1 MRVTTNI
8 EHKRKIENTRCRP
21 CQVTRPASAAAHLL
35 EDSAPKRV
43 FILRVTTTLVYLRR
57 WRRRPPRRVDLLR
70 QPPIPQHDYSHLRV
84 HGATTA
90 RLAHEVRRLARRRH
104 GNPLRSLGPQTRVRP
119 TLYNNTQTPTA
130 VPRSGA
136 SPPSS
141 CPPRQTASRVPP
153 AAPVSSASPTS
164 PPSPP
169 HTSSA
174 ACSVE
179 LI

>member
-8 EHKRKIENTRCRP
+8 EHKRKIENTRYRP

-57 WRRRPPRRVDLLR
+57 WRRRPPRRVDPLR
-70 QPPIPQHDYSHLRV
+70 QPPIPQHANLHLLV
-84 HGATTA
+84 HGATAA
-90 RLAHEVRRLARRRH
+90 RLAHEVRRRVRRRH
-104 GNPLRSLGPQTRVRP
+104 GDPRRSLGPQTRVRP
-119 TLYNNTQTPTA
+119 TLYNNIQTPTA

-141 CPPRQTASRVPP
+141 CPPRRTASRAPPP
-153 AAPVSSASPTS
+153 ALVSSASPTS
-164 PPSPP
+164 PPSPTC
-169 HTSSA
+169 TSSA
-174 ACSVE
+174 SCNVE

>member
-8 EHKRKIENTRCRP
+8 EHKRKNENTRCRP
-21 CQVTRPASAAAHLL
+21 CQVTRPVSVAAHLL

-70 QPPIPQHDYSHLRV
+70 QPLFLNTPTYTYACMARLLRV
-84 HGATTA
+84 SRMKCAAGSAAATWIRVGLSAPKRESDLRFTPSPNKLTA
-90 RLAHEVRRLARRRH
+90 
-104 GNPLRSLGPQTRVRP
+104 S
-119 TLYNNTQTPTA
+119 
-130 VPRSGA
+130 PRSGA

>member
-1 MRVTTNI
+1 MKIHDDVRVGC
-8 EHKRKIENTRCRP
+8 TRHAP
-21 CQVTRPASAAAHLL
+21 AAAHLL

-57 WRRRPPRRVDLLR
+57 WRRRPPRRVDPLR
-70 QPPIPQHDYSHLRV
+70 QTPIPQHANPHLRV

-90 RLAHEVRRLARRRH
+90 RLAHEVRRRVRRRH
-104 GNPLRSLGPQTRVRP
+104 GDSRRSLGPRTRVRP
-119 TLYNNTQTPTA
+119 TLYSNIKAPTA
-130 VPRSGA
+130 SPRSGA

-141 CPPRQTASRVPP
+141 CPPRRTASRARP

-174 ACSVE
+174 ACSAEV
-179 LI
+179 I

>member
-1 MRVTTNI
+1 M
-8 EHKRKIENTRCRP
+8 
-21 CQVTRPASAAAHLL
+21 RPASAAAHFH

-57 WRRRPPRRVDLLR
+57 WRRRPPRRVDPLR
-70 QPPIPQHDYSHLRV
+70 QTPIPQHANLHLRV
-84 HGATTA
+84 HGATAA

-104 GNPLRSLGPQTRVRP
+104 GNPLRSLGPRTRVRP
-119 TLYNNTQTPTA
+119 TLYSNTQTPTA
-130 VPRSGA
+130 SPRSGA

-141 CPPRQTASRVPP
+141 CPPRRTASRARPP
-153 AAPVSSASPTS
+153 APVSSASPPS

-174 ACSVE
+174 SCSAE

>member
-1 MRVTTNI
+1 M
-8 EHKRKIENTRCRP
+8 
-21 CQVTRPASAAAHLL
+21 SAVRAAHLH

-70 QPPIPQHDYSHLRV
+70 QPPIPQHANPHLRV

-90 RLAHEVRRLARRRH
+90 RLAHEVRRFSRH
-104 GNPLRSLGPQTRVRP
+104 RHRDSRRSLGPQTRVRP
-119 TLYNNTQTPTA
+119 TLYSNLQTLTA
-130 VPRSGA
+130 PPRSGA
-136 SPPSS
+136 SPSSS

-174 ACSVE
+174 SCSAE

>member
-8 EHKRKIENTRCRP
+8 EHKRKNENTRCRP
-21 CQVTRPASAAAHLL
+21 CQVTRPASVAAHLL

-43 FILRVTTTLVYLRR
+43 FILRVTPARIYLRR
-57 WRRRPPRRVDLLR
+57 WRRRPPRRVSPLR
-70 QPPIPQHDYSHLRV
+70 QPPIPQHDTLHLLV
-84 HGATTA
+84 HGATAA

-104 GNPLRSLGPQTRVRP
+104 GNPLRSLGPRTRVRP
-119 TLYNNTQTPTA
+119 TLYSNIKAPTA
-130 VPRSGA
+130 SPRSGA

-141 CPPRQTASRVPP
+141 CQRRQAALRARP
-153 AAPVSSASPTS
+153 AALVSSASSPS

-174 ACSVE
+174 SCSAEV
-179 LI
+179 I

>member
-21 CQVTRPASAAAHLL
+21 CQVTRPASVAAHLL

-43 FILRVTTTLVYLRR
+43 FILRVTTALVYLRR
-57 WRRRPPRRVDLLR
+57 WRRRPPRRVDPLR
-70 QPPIPQHDYSHLRV
+70 QPPIPQHDYPHLLV
-84 HGATTA
+84 HGAATA
-90 RLAHEVRRLARRRH
+90 RLAHEVRRRVRRRH
-104 GNPLRSLGPQTRVRP
+104 GDSRRSLGPRTRVRP
-119 TLYNNTQTPTA
+119 TLYSNTQTPTA
-130 VPRSGA
+130 SPRSGA

-141 CPPRQTASRVPP
+141 CPPRRTASRVPP
-153 AAPVSSASPTS
+153 AALVSSALSAS

-174 ACSVE
+174 SCSAE

>member
-21 CQVTRPASAAAHLL
+21 CQVTRPASVAAHLL

-70 QPPIPQHDYSHLRV
+70 QPPIPQHANPHLRV

-90 RLAHEVRRLARRRH
+90 RLAHEVRRRVRRRH
-104 GNPLRSLGPQTRVRP
+104 VDPRRSLGPKRESDLRF
-119 TLYNNTQTPTA
+119 TPSPNKLTA
-130 VPRSGA
+130 SPRSGA

>member
-1 MRVTTNI
+1 M
-8 EHKRKIENTRCRP
+8 
-21 CQVTRPASAAAHLL
+21 SAVRAAHLH

-43 FILRVTTTLVYLRR
+43 FTLRVTTTPQSLPKCGS
-57 WRRRPPRRVDLLR
+57 WPPRRVDPLR
-70 QPPIPQHDYSHLRV
+70 QPPIRQHDTLHLLV
-84 HGATTA
+84 HGATAA

-119 TLYNNTQTPTA
+119 TLYSNIKAPTA
-130 VPRSGA
+130 SPRSGA

-141 CPPRQTASRVPP
+141 CQRRQTALRARPP
-153 AAPVSSASPTS
+153 ALVSSASPPS

-174 ACSVE
+174 SCSAE

>member
-21 CQVTRPASAAAHLL
+21 CQVTRPASVAAHLL

-57 WRRRPPRRVDLLR
+57 WRRRPAAACRSLR
-70 QPPIPQHDYSHLRV
+70 QPPIPQHANPHLRV

-90 RLAHEVRRLARRRH
+90 RLAHEVRRRSAAATWIRVGLSAPKRESD
-104 GNPLRSLGPQTRVRP
+104 LRF
-119 TLYNNTQTPTA
+119 TPSPNKLTA
-130 VPRSGA
+130 SPRSGA

-153 AAPVSSASPTS
+153 AAPVSVGLADFTAF
-164 PPSPP
+164 
-169 HTSSA
+169 A
-174 ACSVE
+174 AAHFVGSM
-179 LI
+179 